1 MSQFD
6 KLLGELDTLTAE
18 QADMSKAL
26 PSDDGKDDAKIQA
39 AAEDGG
45 GEAGA
50 EGGAEEDEGDENDE
64 PMGKSL
70 GEVTL
75 PDGTKAEAV
84 DGTELVKSL
93 IEQIG
98 EIKTGAEATE
108 TKMAKA
114 LEGAVGLIKSQ
125 GEMIKSLTESVK
137 KLSNEGRGRKTV
149 LTISEKPGTTDTLKK
164 SDEQGMSAQDFMAK
178 SNAAFDARQISGKEL
193 TVIDVSLRTGVA
205 IEPALIQKVLAAP
218 AK

>member
-6 KLLGELDTLTAE
+6 KLLGELDTLATQQE
-18 QADMSKAL
+18 DMTKAL
-26 PSDDGKDDAKIQA
+26 PAEDGKDDDKIQA
-39 AAEDGG
+39 AAADGG
-45 GEAGA
+45 GEEGA
-50 EGGAEEDEGDENDE
+50 EDRDEEDEDEGE

-93 IEQIG
+93 IAQIG
-98 EIKTGAEATE
+98 EIKTGAAATE
-108 TKMAKA
+108 GKMAKA

-125 GEMIKSLTESVK
+125 GEMIKSLSESVK
-137 KLSNEGRGRKTV
+137 KLSNEGRGRKAV
-149 LTISEKPGTTDTLKK
+149 LTIAEKPDTTETLKK
-164 SDEQGMSAQDFMAK
+164 SDEQGMTSQEFMAK
-178 SNAAFDARQISGKEL
+178 SNAAYSGGRISGKEL
-193 TVIDVSLRTGVA
+193 TVIDVSLRTGA
-205 IEPALIQKVLAAP
+205 PIEPSLIHKVLAES

>member
-6 KLLGELDTLTAE
+6 KLLGELNTLTAE
-18 QADMSKAL
+18 QADMTKAL
-26 PSDDGKDDAKIQA
+26 PADDGKDDAKIQA

-45 GEAGA
+45 GEEGA
-50 EGGAEEDEGDENDE
+50 QDGADEDEGDENNE

-149 LTISEKPGTTDTLKK
+149 LTVTEKPAAETMAK
-164 SDEQGMSAQDFMAK
+164 SDSQGMTAEEFMVK